1 MMIMI
6 DYYYDTC
13 IRLIFKCNGGVY
25 AHASLNENE
34 QQRKTKT
41 RQEQKMRY
49 MENNEKVLMFI
60 VSDRK
65 LPSDK
70 ILPAKQHDGHEMKFR
85 K

>member
-6 DYYYDTC
+6 DYYDTLSFVQATMFSHSAC
-13 IRLIFKCNGGVY
+13 AGGIC
-25 AHASLNENE
+25 AHASIKRK
-34 QQRKTKT
+34 RKTCK
-41 RQEQKMRY
+41 KMRC

-70 ILPAKQHDGHEMKFR
+70 ILPAKR
-85 K
+85 RRR